1 MKHLHTVYLGH
12 LNPVL
17 GFIHHGGGRAE
28 GFWLLAML
36 ALGVLVVVMIATM
49 DKSK

>member
-1 MKHLHTVYLGH
+1 MNKFVQ
-12 LNPVL
+12 PVL

-28 GFWLLAML
+28 GFLLLGLLAAFAL
-36 ALGVLVVVMIATM
+36 AVIMIATT

>member
-1 MKHLHTVYLGH
+1 MKHTLAQ

-28 GFWLLAML
+28 GFWLLAIL
-36 ALGVLVVVMIATM
+36 ALGIFVVVMFATM

>member
-1 MKHLHTVYLGH
+1 MKYSLAH

-28 GFWLLAML
+28 GFWLLAIL
-36 ALGVLVVVMIATM
+36 ALALLVVVMIATM

>member
-1 MKHLHTVYLGH
+1 MKYSLTQ

-28 GFWLLAML
+28 GFWLLAIL
-36 ALGVLVVVMIATM
+36 AVGVLAVALIATM